1 LGSRLL
7 NGGGCYLITRTPE
20 DITYM
25 ARETINV
32 KLATYMERLDR
43 YIETQAALNA
53 NLADSLEKVHT
64 NVEHLQDWR
73 SRVSGAR
80 TGLIAVGLLITHTV
94 VVLGSLVAL
103 VGWTN
108 TR

>member
-1 LGSRLL
+1 MPTES
-7 NGGGCYLITRTPE
+7 I
-20 DITYM
+20 DI
-25 ARETINV
+25 

-43 YIETQAALNA
+43 YIETQAALNV
-53 NLADSLEKVHT
+53 NLAGSLEKLHA

>member
-1 LGSRLL
+1 MSSE
-7 NGGGCYLITRTPE
+7 PV
-20 DITYM
+20 D
-25 ARETINV
+25 V

-43 YIETQAALNA
+43 YIEAQAALNV
-53 NLADSLEKVHT
+53 NLAGNMEKLHT

-94 VVLGSLVAL
+94 VILGSLMAL

>member
-1 LGSRLL
+1 MSSE
-7 NGGGCYLITRTPE
+7 PV
-20 DITYM
+20 D
-25 ARETINV
+25 V

-43 YIETQAALNA
+43 YIETQSALNVK
-53 NLADSLEKVHT
+53 LADGLEKINT

-73 SRVSGAR
+73 SRVSGAK
-80 TGLIAVGLLITHTV
+80 TGFIAVGLLITHTI